1 MCHLK
6 DRLNWRFKTSNNSSK
21 SNTTRSANH
30 FFYLSFPFS
39 IPNKSPFYLPSGWFC
54 VCETLLSIWR
64 QRFSQP
70 HLLVVSCAILFCI
83 AFVQANSTRRRD
95 RKCKHTP
102 TVNDGFYFVIV
113 DSFIPFKNLGLRC
126 LNLILTLIMAQEEQ
140 MTMAVSSGNSF
151 SSSNFNSETFWQH
164 IIALDVQFNQWR
176 SFGNY
181 LSECWC
187 QVWSCCPG
195 CLMLPCSSHLSP
207 EMLYIKRRN
216 QLFRDLSRSELNSFR
231 RRYIKLRYT
240 ILSKKYQTDCDQ
252 QQQLSVSSSS
262 WSPPHKLTP
271 TFICVYFTGEH
282 QKLTFATAAIAASSA
297 SSTTIWSPLRM
308 WTPPTTPV
316 YAYQGILIHSNM
328 ITTSSYLASRRNQS
342 LFAKTFLSVACSI
355 TSLTS
360 TQGRWAAS
368 SSQMVIHP
376 SLLPPLLTE
385 RLASA
390 NWNPPRPP
398 YFSFFEA
405 IEQPSPL
412 SSGQPQT
419 TSS

>member
-1 MCHLK
+1 M
-6 DRLNWRFKTSNNSSK
+6 
-21 SNTTRSANH
+21 
-30 FFYLSFPFS
+30 
-39 IPNKSPFYLPSGWFC
+39 
-54 VCETLLSIWR
+54 
-64 QRFSQP
+64 
-70 HLLVVSCAILFCI
+70 
-83 AFVQANSTRRRD
+83 QANSTRRRD

-262 WSPPHKLTP
+262 
-271 TFICVYFTGEH
+271 
-282 QKLTFATAAIAASSA
+282 
-297 SSTTIWSPLRM
+297 
-308 WTPPTTPV
+308 
-316 YAYQGILIHSNM
+316 
-328 ITTSSYLASRRNQS
+328 
-342 LFAKTFLSVACSI
+342 
-355 TSLTS
+355 
-360 TQGRWAAS
+360 
-368 SSQMVIHP
+368 
-376 SLLPPLLTE
+376 
-385 RLASA
+385 
-390 NWNPPRPP
+390 
-398 YFSFFEA
+398 
-405 IEQPSPL
+405 
-412 SSGQPQT
+412 
-419 TSS
+419 